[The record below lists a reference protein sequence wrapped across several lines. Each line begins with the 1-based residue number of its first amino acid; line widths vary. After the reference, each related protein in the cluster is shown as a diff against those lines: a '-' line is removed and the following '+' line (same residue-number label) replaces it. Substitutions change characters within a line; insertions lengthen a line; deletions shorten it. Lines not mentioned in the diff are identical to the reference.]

1 MPIDIA
7 LITRIVPAL
16 TEGLTLTLTLSA
28 LAILLSAAWAM
39 PVVLGLMSRFQPV
52 SVLTRSYLE
61 IVRNTPVLV
70 QMYFIFFG
78 SGIVGFR
85 LSGFTAGLIAL
96 VLQNGAYIAEIYRAG
111 IQSISRRQMEAGLA
125 IGLTPSAAFRIV
137 ILPQALRKVI
147 PPLANQGVVIIKDT
161 ALVAT
166 LSVAELTFQARML
179 ADRTAAVYEIFLALA
194 LFYIA
199 ITSVFSA
206 LMRLVEWRMR
216 VVQ

>member
-1 MPIDIA
+1 MPFDIG

-16 TEGLTLTLTLSA
+16 AEGLYLTLFLSA
-28 LAILLSAAWAM
+28 LAILLAAAWGI
-39 PVVLGLMSRFQPV
+39 PLVLGLMSRFRAL
-52 SVLTRSYLE
+52 SVLTRGYVE
-61 IVRNTPVLV
+61 AVRNTPVLV

-78 SGIVGFR
+78 SAMAGFR

-111 IQSISRRQMEAGLA
+111 IQSVSRRQMEAGLA
-125 IGLTPSAAFRIV
+125 IGLTPGAAFRIV
-137 ILPQALRKVI
+137 VLPQALRKVI
-147 PPLANQGVVIIKDT
+147 PPLGNQGIVIIKDT

-179 ADRTAAVYEIFLALA
+179 ADRTAAVYEIFFALA

-199 ITSVFSA
+199 ITSIFSA

>member
-1 MPIDIA
+1 MPFDIA

-16 TEGLTLTLTLSA
+16 AEGLTLTLTLSA
-28 LAILLSAAWAM
+28 LAIVLAAAWAI
-39 PVVLGLMSRFQPV
+39 PVVLGLMSRFRPL
-52 SVLTRSYLE
+52 SILTRGYIE
-61 IVRNTPVLV
+61 AVRNTPVLV

-78 SGIVGFR
+78 SAMAGFR

-111 IQSISRRQMEAGLA
+111 IQSVSRRQMEAGLA
-125 IGLTPSAAFRIV
+125 IGLTPGAAFRIV
-137 ILPQALRKVI
+137 VLPQALRKVI
-147 PPLANQGVVIIKDT
+147 PPLGNQGIVIIKDT

-179 ADRTAAVYEIFLALA
+179 ADRTAAVYEIFFALA

-199 ITSVFSA
+199 ITSIFSA

>member
-1 MPIDIA
+1 MPFDIA
-7 LITRIVPAL
+7 LIGRIAPAL
-16 TEGLTLTLTLSA
+16 AEGLTLTLGLSA
-28 LAILLSAAWAM
+28 LAILLSAAWGI
-39 PVVLGLMSRFQPV
+39 PLVLGLMSRFRPL
-52 SVLTRSYLE
+52 SILARSYVE

-78 SGIVGFR
+78 SSIVGFR
-85 LSGFTAGLIAL
+85 LSGFVAGLIAL
-96 VLQNGAYIAEIYRAG
+96 ALQNGAYIAEIYRAG
-111 IQSISRRQMEAGLA
+111 IQSVSRRQMEAGLA
-125 IGLTPSAAFRIV
+125 IGLTPGAAFRIV

-179 ADRTAAVYEIFLALA
+179 ADRTAAVYEIFAVLA

-199 ITSVFSA
+199 ITSAFSA

>member
-1 MPIDIA
+1 MPFDIA
-7 LITRIVPAL
+7 LIGRIAPAL
-16 TEGLTLTLTLSA
+16 AEGLCLTLALSA
-28 LAILLSAAWAM
+28 LAIVLSAVWGI
-39 PVVLGLMSRFQPV
+39 PIVLGLMSRFRAL
-52 SVLTRSYLE
+52 SVLVRGYIE
-61 IVRNTPVLV
+61 VVRNTPVLV

-78 SGIVGFR
+78 SSIVGFR
-85 LSGFTAGLIAL
+85 LSGFVAGLIAL

-111 IQSISRRQMEAGLA
+111 IQSVSRRQMEAGLA
-125 IGLTPSAAFRIV
+125 IGLTPSAAFRIIV
-137 ILPQALRKVI
+137 LPQALRKVI

-179 ADRTAAVYEIFLALA
+179 ADRTAAVYEIFLTLA

-199 ITSVFSA
+199 ITSAFSA

>member
-1 MPIDIA
+1 MPFDIA

-16 TEGLTLTLTLSA
+16 AEGLYLTLILSM
-28 LAILLSAAWAM
+28 LAIVLSAAWAI
-39 PVVLGLMSRFQPV
+39 PVVLGLMSRLRPL
-52 SVLTRSYLE
+52 SVLVRAYIE

-78 SGIVGFR
+78 SGIAGFR

-111 IQSISRRQMEAGLA
+111 IQSVSRRQMEAGLA
-125 IGLTPSAAFRIV
+125 IGLTPNAAFRIV

-147 PPLANQGVVIIKDT
+147 PPLSNQGIVIIKDT

-206 LMRLVEWRMR
+206 LMRLLEARMR
-216 VVQ
+216 VAQ

>member
-1 MPIDIA
+1 MPFDVA
-7 LITRIVPAL
+7 LIGRIAPAL
-16 TEGLTLTLTLSA
+16 AEGLTLTLALSV
-28 LAILLSAAWAM
+28 LAILLSAAWAI
-39 PVVLGLMSRFQPV
+39 PIVLGLMSRFRPL
-52 SVLTRSYLE
+52 SVLVRGYVE
-61 IVRNTPVLV
+61 VVRNTPVLV

-78 SGIVGFR
+78 SSIVGFR
-85 LSGFTAGLIAL
+85 LSGFVAGLIAL
-96 VLQNGAYIAEIYRAG
+96 ALQNGAYIAEIYRAG
-111 IQSISRRQMEAGLA
+111 IQSVSRRQMEAGLA
-125 IGLTPSAAFRIV
+125 IGLTPGAAFRIV

-199 ITSVFSA
+199 ITSAFSA

>member
-1 MPIDIA
+1 MPIDVA

-16 TEGLTLTLTLSA
+16 AEGLTLTLTLSA
-28 LAILLSAAWAM
+28 LAILFSAAWAM
-39 PVVLGLMSRFQPV
+39 PVVSGLMSGFRPL
-52 SVLTRSYLE
+52 SILTRSYVE
-61 IVRNTPVLV
+61 VVRNTPVLV

-85 LSGFTAGLIAL
+85 LSGFIAGLIAL

-111 IQSISRRQMEAGLA
+111 IQSVSRRQMEAGLA
-125 IGLTPSAAFRIV
+125 IGLTPSSAFRII

-206 LMRLVEWRMR
+206 LMRLVEWRTR

>member
-1 MPIDIA
+1 MPFEIA
-7 LITRIVPAL
+7 LIARIVPVLA
-16 TEGLTLTLTLSA
+16 EGLYLTLALSA
-28 LAILLSAAWAM
+28 LAILLSAAWGI
-39 PVVLGLMSRFQPV
+39 PVVLGLMSRFGPLG
-52 SVLTRSYLE
+52 VLTRAYVE

-78 SGIVGFR
+78 SSIVGFR
-85 LSGFTAGLIAL
+85 LSGFVAGLIAL
-96 VLQNGAYIAEIYRAG
+96 AVQNGAYIAEIYRAG
-111 IQSISRRQMEAGLA
+111 IQSVSQRQMEAGLA
-125 IGLTPSAAFRIV
+125 IGLTPGAAFRIV

-179 ADRTAAVYEIFLALA
+179 ADRTAAVYEIFLTLA
-194 LFYIA
+194 VFYIA
-199 ITSVFSA
+199 ITGIFAA
-206 LMRLVEWRMR
+206 LMRLVERRMR

>member
-1 MPIDIA
+1 MPFDIA
-7 LITRIVPAL
+7 LIGRIAPAL
-16 TEGLTLTLTLSA
+16 AEGLYLTLALSA
-28 LAILLSAAWAM
+28 LAIVLSAVWGI
-39 PVVLGLMSRFQPV
+39 PIVLGLMSRFWAL
-52 SVLTRSYLE
+52 SVLVRGYVEL
-61 IVRNTPVLV
+61 VRNTPVLV

-78 SGIVGFR
+78 SSIVGFR
-85 LSGFTAGLIAL
+85 LSGFDAGLIAL

-111 IQSISRRQMEAGLA
+111 IQSVSRRQMEAGLA

-137 ILPQALRKVI
+137 VLPQALRKVI
-147 PPLANQGVVIIKDT
+147 PPLVNQGVVIIKDT

-179 ADRTAAVYEIFLALA
+179 ADRTAAVYEIFLTLA

-199 ITSVFSA
+199 ITSAFSA

>member
-1 MPIDIA
+1 MPFDIA
-7 LITRIVPAL
+7 LIGRIAPAL
-16 TEGLTLTLTLSA
+16 AEGLYLTLALSA
-28 LAILLSAAWAM
+28 LAIVLSAAWGI
-39 PVVLGLMSRFQPV
+39 PIVLGLMSRFWAL
-52 SVLTRSYLE
+52 SVLVRGYVEL
-61 IVRNTPVLV
+61 VRNTPALV

-78 SGIVGFR
+78 SSIVGFR
-85 LSGFTAGLIAL
+85 LSGFVAGLIAL

-111 IQSISRRQMEAGLA
+111 IQSVSRRQMEAGLA

-137 ILPQALRKVI
+137 VLPQALRKVI

-179 ADRTAAVYEIFLALA
+179 ADRTAAVYEIFLTLA

-199 ITSVFSA
+199 ITSAFSA

>member
-1 MPIDIA
+1 MPFDIA
-7 LITRIVPAL
+7 LIGRIAPAL
-16 TEGLTLTLTLSA
+16 AEGLYLTLALSA
-28 LAILLSAAWAM
+28 LAIVLSAVWGI
-39 PVVLGLMSRFQPV
+39 PIVLGLMSRFWAL
-52 SVLTRSYLE
+52 SVLVRGYVEL
-61 IVRNTPVLV
+61 VRNTPVLV

-78 SGIVGFR
+78 SSIVGFR
-85 LSGFTAGLIAL
+85 LSGFVAGLIAL

-111 IQSISRRQMEAGLA
+111 IQSVSRRQMEAGLA

-137 ILPQALRKVI
+137 VLPQALRKVI
-147 PPLANQGVVIIKDT
+147 PPLVNQGVVIIKDT

-179 ADRTAAVYEIFLALA
+179 ADRTAAVYEIFLTLA

-199 ITSVFSA
+199 ITSAFSA

>member
-1 MPIDIA
+1 MPFDIA
-7 LITRIVPAL
+7 LIGRIAPAL
-16 TEGLTLTLTLSA
+16 AEGLYLTLALSA
-28 LAILLSAAWAM
+28 LAIVLSAAWGI
-39 PVVLGLMSRFQPV
+39 PIVLGLMSRFWAL
-52 SVLTRSYLE
+52 SVLVRGYVEL
-61 IVRNTPVLV
+61 VRNTPVLV

-78 SGIVGFR
+78 SSIVGFR
-85 LSGFTAGLIAL
+85 LSGFVAGLIAL

-111 IQSISRRQMEAGLA
+111 IQSVSRRQMEAGLA

-137 ILPQALRKVI
+137 VLPQALRKVI

-179 ADRTAAVYEIFLALA
+179 ADRTAAVYEIFLTLA

-199 ITSVFSA
+199 ITSAFSA

>member
-1 MPIDIA
+1 MPFDIA
-7 LITRIVPAL
+7 LIGRIAPAL
-16 TEGLTLTLTLSA
+16 AEGLTLTLGLSA
-28 LAILLSAAWAM
+28 LAILLSAAWGI
-39 PVVLGLMSRFQPV
+39 PLVLGLMSRLRPL
-52 SVLTRSYLE
+52 SILARSYVE

-78 SGIVGFR
+78 SSIVGFR
-85 LSGFTAGLIAL
+85 LSGFVAGLIAL
-96 VLQNGAYIAEIYRAG
+96 ALQNGAYIAEIYRAG
-111 IQSISRRQMEAGLA
+111 IQSVSRRQMEAGLA
-125 IGLTPSAAFRIV
+125 IGLTPGAAFRIV

-179 ADRTAAVYEIFLALA
+179 ADRTAAVYEIFAVLA

-199 ITSVFSA
+199 ITSAFSA

>member
-1 MPIDIA
+1 MPFDVA
-7 LITRIVPAL
+7 LIGRIAPAL
-16 TEGLTLTLTLSA
+16 AEGLTLTLALSA
-28 LAILLSAAWAM
+28 LAILLSAAWGI
-39 PVVLGLMSRFQPV
+39 PIVLGLMSRFRPLG
-52 SVLTRSYLE
+52 VLVRGYVE

-78 SGIVGFR
+78 SSIVGFR
-85 LSGFTAGLIAL
+85 LSGFVAGLIAL
-96 VLQNGAYIAEIYRAG
+96 TLQNGAYIAEIYRAG
-111 IQSISRRQMEAGLA
+111 IQSVSRRQLEAGLA

-199 ITSVFSA
+199 ITSAFSA

>member
-16 TEGLTLTLTLSA
+16 AEGLTLTLTLSA